1 MLATVSGYILLGLS
15 IAAPIGPI
23 NIEIIKR
30 GLVYG
35 FWAALLVGAGGI
47 SSDLALMAL
56 MFFGL
61 SQVMTLVWVK
71 ISLTMLGCFILIHS
85 GVNNLRV
92 TQDMNRAEE
101 GGDRHGRVKI
111 RSYLSGVTIAAS
123 NPMNLLFW
131 LGIYGS
137 VLSGVLQQSN
147 HLQSFFISSLVFIG
161 IALWN
166 LNLAFTVHFGR
177 LLMNASIMKG
187 VNIIASFVLIGF
199 GVKFG
204 WMGVK
209 ELVEVVG
216 RN

>member
-1 MLATVSGYILLGLS
+1 MLATISGYIILGLS

-30 GLVYG
+30 GLLYG

-47 SSDLALMAL
+47 SSDLVLMAL

-61 SQVMTLVWVK
+61 SHIMSIVWVK
-71 ISLTMLGCFILIHS
+71 ITLTMLGCIILVHS
-85 GVNNLRV
+85 GINNLRMTRLMEDV
-92 TQDMNRAEE
+92 TAPDQRS
-101 GGDRHGRVKI
+101 GRVKV
-111 RSYLSGVTIAAS
+111 RSYLSGLTIAAS

-147 HLQSFFISSLVFIG
+147 HLHAFLVSSLVFLGIG
-161 IALWN
+161 LWN

-177 LLMNASIMKG
+177 LLMNTRIMK
-187 VNIIASFVLIGF
+187 VINIVASFVLIGF
-199 GVKFG
+199 GFKFG
-204 WMGVK
+204 WIGLQ
-209 ELVEVVG
+209 ELYDLLL
-216 RN
+216 